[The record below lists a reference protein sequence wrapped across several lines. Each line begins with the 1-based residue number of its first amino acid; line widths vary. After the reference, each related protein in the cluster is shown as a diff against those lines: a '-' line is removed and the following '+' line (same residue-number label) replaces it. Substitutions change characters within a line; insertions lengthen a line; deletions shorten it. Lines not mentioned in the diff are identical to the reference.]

1 MEKRPEMR
9 YQSALEMAQD
19 LQRALQE
26 PDGTWLGRLPDK
38 PIPSLSTPTGRQST
52 IHIRK
57 RKIRNRIITAAAAA
71 VMLIGLGIATWM
83 IFDKIMNIVQVP
95 YCIEETEAD
104 AIRELQR
111 KGLAGDT
118 YRISDESV
126 PAGYVIK
133 QEPAFDTQMRKGDS
147 VTLWISTGPS
157 EKEVPKLTDMPVEE
171 ARALLEKMGLTLVI
185 YGERRMS
192 SSPWDTVL
200 EQNPLPGE
208 ILPDNEPILVILS
221 GGSVTLPDLV
231 NMDYTEAMLLI
242 QKLRINCKEIRQ
254 IPTTD
259 DSQLNRIAALE
270 YSDKSGTRY
279 ESGQQVMEDQ
289 IDVILAI
296 YVEAQE
302 AIVSDAG
309 GDASLPEGGNH

>member
-1 MEKRPEMR
+1 M
-9 YQSALEMAQD
+9 
-19 LQRALQE
+19 
-26 PDGTWLGRLPDK
+26 
-38 PIPSLSTPTGRQST
+38 
-52 IHIRK
+52 
-57 RKIRNRIITAAAAA
+57 
-71 VMLIGLGIATWM
+71 
-83 IFDKIMNIVQVP
+83 
-95 YCIEETEAD
+95 
-104 AIRELQR
+104 
-111 KGLAGDT
+111 
-118 YRISDESV
+118 
-126 PAGYVIK
+126 
-133 QEPAFDTQMRKGDS
+133 
-147 VTLWISTGPS
+147 
-157 EKEVPKLTDMPVEE
+157 
-171 ARALLEKMGLTLVI
+171 
-185 YGERRMS
+185 
-192 SSPWDTVL
+192 